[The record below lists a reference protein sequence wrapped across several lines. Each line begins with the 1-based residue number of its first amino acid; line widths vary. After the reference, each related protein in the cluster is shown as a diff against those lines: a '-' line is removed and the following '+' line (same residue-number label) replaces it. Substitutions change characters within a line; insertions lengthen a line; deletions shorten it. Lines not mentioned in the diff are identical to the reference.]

1 MGHADKQQI
10 MHMVKLQLPGVQLN
24 GSDSSDALA
33 IAICH
38 SYHAQSNDRFLQAQ
52 RRFEHDWETACRVD
66 YKAQDH
72 FLLDVSGVGY
82 LIFCS
87 ERTLAE
93 INADGEFTTIYTDLL
108 VREDLMQLFGFVSQ
122 IEKEWYRLLMSVQGV
137 GAKASLAI
145 LSALGEGGVSR
156 AIALG
161 DWTSIKSAKGIG
173 PKTAQRV
180 VNELKDKAAHVMSL
194 VPHKVGNQEEKVSD
208 ADIIER
214 MDDNPSI
221 NLAISNNSAQADA
234 LSALQNLGYT
244 PSDAAAAV
252 AKILNQSSD
261 LSTEELIR
269 SSLKMLSPK
278 G

>member
-1 MGHADKQQI
+1 MIGR
-10 MHMVKLQLPGVQLN
+10 LRG
-24 GSDSSDALA
+24 
-33 IAICH
+33 
-38 SYHAQSNDRFLQAQ
+38 
-52 RRFEHDWETACRVD
+52 RVD
-66 YKAQDH
+66 YKAHDH

-87 ERTLAE
+87 ERTLSE
-93 INADGEFTTIYTDLL
+93 IPGNGEFTTIYTDLL
-108 VREDLMQLFGFVSQ
+108 VREDLLQIFGFLSQ
-122 IEKEWYRLLMSVQGV
+122 VEKEWYRLLMSVQGV

-145 LSALGEGGVSR
+145 LSALGEDGVSR

-161 DWTSIKSAKGIG
+161 DWTSVKTAKGIG

>member
-1 MGHADKQQI
+1 MIGR
-10 MHMVKLQLPGVQLN
+10 LRG
-24 GSDSSDALA
+24 
-33 IAICH
+33 
-38 SYHAQSNDRFLQAQ
+38 
-52 RRFEHDWETACRVD
+52 RVD
-66 YKAQDH
+66 YKAHDH
-72 FLLDVSGVGY
+72 FLLDVNGVGY

-145 LSALGEGGVSR
+145 LSALGEDGVSR

-180 VNELKDKAAHVMSL
+180 VNELKDKVAHVMSI
-194 VPHKVGNQEEKVSD
+194 VPNEVGELGNELNNG
-208 ADIIER
+208 DIVER
-214 MDDNPSI
+214 IDDHQTI
-221 NLAISNNSAQADA
+221 NLAISNKTSQADA

-244 PSDAAAAV
+244 PSDSAATV
-252 AKILNQSSD
+252 AKILYENSD

-269 SSLKMLSPK
+269 NSLKMLSPK

>member
-1 MGHADKQQI
+1 MIGR
-10 MHMVKLQLPGVQLN
+10 LRG
-24 GSDSSDALA
+24 
-33 IAICH
+33 
-38 SYHAQSNDRFLQAQ
+38 
-52 RRFEHDWETACRVD
+52 RVD
-66 YKAQDH
+66 YKAHDH

-87 ERTLAE
+87 ERTLSE
-93 INADGEFTTIYTDLL
+93 IPGKGEFTTIYTDLL
-108 VREDLMQLFGFVSQ
+108 VREDLLQIFGFLSQ
-122 IEKEWYRLLMSVQGV
+122 VEKEWYRLLMSVQGV

-145 LSALGEGGVSR
+145 LSALGEDGVSR

-161 DWTSIKSAKGIG
+161 DWTSVKSAKGIG

>member
-1 MGHADKQQI
+1 MIGR
-10 MHMVKLQLPGVQLN
+10 LRG
-24 GSDSSDALA
+24 
-33 IAICH
+33 
-38 SYHAQSNDRFLQAQ
+38 
-52 RRFEHDWETACRVD
+52 RVD

-87 ERTLAE
+87 ERTLSE
-93 INADGEFTTIYTDLL
+93 IPGNGEFTTIYTDLL
-108 VREDLMQLFGFVSQ
+108 VREDLLQIFGFLSQ
-122 IEKEWYRLLMSVQGV
+122 VEKEWYRLLMSVQGV

-145 LSALGEGGVSR
+145 LSALGEDGVSR

-161 DWTSIKSAKGIG
+161 DWTSVKSAKGIG

-214 MDDNPSI
+214 IDDKPSI

-269 SSLKMLSPK
+269 GSLKMLSPK

>member
-1 MGHADKQQI
+1 MIGR
-10 MHMVKLQLPGVQLN
+10 LRG
-24 GSDSSDALA
+24 
-33 IAICH
+33 
-38 SYHAQSNDRFLQAQ
+38 
-52 RRFEHDWETACRVD
+52 RVD
-66 YKAQDH
+66 YKAHDH
-72 FLLDVSGVGY
+72 FLLDVNGVGY
-82 LIFCS
+82 LVFCS

-145 LSALGEGGVSR
+145 LSALGEDGVSR

-180 VNELKDKAAHVMSL
+180 VNELKDKVAHVMSI
-194 VPHKVGNQEEKVSD
+194 VPNEVGELGNELNHG
-208 ADIIER
+208 DIVER
-214 MDDNPSI
+214 IDDHQTI
-221 NLAISNNSAQADA
+221 NLAISNKTSQADA

-244 PSDAAAAV
+244 PSDSAATV
-252 AKILNQSSD
+252 AKILHENSD

-269 SSLKMLSPK
+269 NSLKMLSPK

>member
-1 MGHADKQQI
+1 MIGR
-10 MHMVKLQLPGVQLN
+10 LRG
-24 GSDSSDALA
+24 
-33 IAICH
+33 
-38 SYHAQSNDRFLQAQ
+38 
-52 RRFEHDWETACRVD
+52 RVD
-66 YKAQDH
+66 YKAHDH

-87 ERTLAE
+87 ERTLSE
-93 INADGEFTTIYTDLL
+93 IPGNGEFTTIYTDLL
-108 VREDLMQLFGFVSQ
+108 VREDLLQIFGFLSQ
-122 IEKEWYRLLMSVQGV
+122 VEKEWYRLLMSVQGV

-145 LSALGEGGVSR
+145 LSALGEDGVSR

-161 DWTSIKSAKGIG
+161 DWTSVKSAKGIG

-214 MDDNPSI
+214 IDGNPSI

>member
-1 MGHADKQQI
+1 MIGR
-10 MHMVKLQLPGVQLN
+10 LRG
-24 GSDSSDALA
+24 
-33 IAICH
+33 
-38 SYHAQSNDRFLQAQ
+38 
-52 RRFEHDWETACRVD
+52 RVD

-87 ERTLAE
+87 ERTLSE
-93 INADGEFTTIYTDLL
+93 IPGNGEFTTIYTDLL
-108 VREDLMQLFGFVSQ
+108 VREDLLQIFGFLSQ
-122 IEKEWYRLLMSVQGV
+122 VEKEWYRLLMSVQGV

-145 LSALGEGGVSR
+145 LSALGEDGVSR

-161 DWTSIKSAKGIG
+161 DWTSVKSAKGIG

-194 VPHKVGNQEEKVSD
+194 VPHKVGTQEEKVSD

-214 MDDNPSI
+214 IDDNPSI
-221 NLAISNNSAQADA
+221 NLAISNNSAQADT

-269 SSLKMLSPK
+269 GSLKMLSPK

>member
-1 MGHADKQQI
+1 MIGR
-10 MHMVKLQLPGVQLN
+10 LRG
-24 GSDSSDALA
+24 
-33 IAICH
+33 
-38 SYHAQSNDRFLQAQ
+38 
-52 RRFEHDWETACRVD
+52 RVD
-66 YKAQDH
+66 YKAHDH

-87 ERTLAE
+87 ERTLSE
-93 INADGEFTTIYTDLL
+93 IPGNGEFTTIYTDLL
-108 VREDLMQLFGFVSQ
+108 VREDLLQIFGFLSQ
-122 IEKEWYRLLMSVQGV
+122 VEKEWYRLLMSVQGV

-145 LSALGEGGVSR
+145 LSALGEDGVSR

-161 DWTSIKSAKGIG
+161 DWTSVKSAKGIG

-180 VNELKDKAAHVMSL
+180 VNELTDKAAHVMSL
-194 VPHKVGNQEEKVSD
+194 VPDKVGNQEEKVSD

>member
-1 MGHADKQQI
+1 MIGR
-10 MHMVKLQLPGVQLN
+10 LRG
-24 GSDSSDALA
+24 
-33 IAICH
+33 
-38 SYHAQSNDRFLQAQ
+38 
-52 RRFEHDWETACRVD
+52 RVD
-66 YKAQDH
+66 YKAHDH
-72 FLLDVSGVGY
+72 FLLDVNGVGY

-108 VREDLMQLFGFVSQ
+108 VREDLMQLFGFISQ

-145 LSALGEGGVSR
+145 LSALGEDGVSR

-180 VNELKDKAAHVMSL
+180 VNELKDKVAYVMSI
-194 VPHKVGNQEEKVSD
+194 VPGGVG
-208 ADIIER
+208 ER
-214 MDDNPSI
+214 ENKLDQDYVVERVDNHQTI
-221 NLAISNNSAQADA
+221 NLAISNKTSQADA

-244 PSDAAAAV
+244 PSDSAATV
-252 AKILNQSSD
+252 AKILHENSD

-269 SSLKMLSPK
+269 NSLKMLSPK

>member
-1 MGHADKQQI
+1 MIGR
-10 MHMVKLQLPGVQLN
+10 LRG
-24 GSDSSDALA
+24 
-33 IAICH
+33 
-38 SYHAQSNDRFLQAQ
+38 
-52 RRFEHDWETACRVD
+52 RVD
-66 YKAQDH
+66 YKTHDH

-87 ERTLAE
+87 ERTLSE
-93 INADGEFTTIYTDLL
+93 IPGNGEFTTIYTDLL
-108 VREDLMQLFGFVSQ
+108 VREDLLQIFGFLSQ
-122 IEKEWYRLLMSVQGV
+122 VEKEWYRLLMSVQGV

-145 LSALGEGGVSR
+145 LSALGEDGVSR

-161 DWTSIKSAKGIG
+161 DWTSVKSAKGIG

-208 ADIIER
+208 ADIIETI
-214 MDDNPSI
+214 DGNPSI

>member
-1 MGHADKQQI
+1 MIGR
-10 MHMVKLQLPGVQLN
+10 LRG
-24 GSDSSDALA
+24 
-33 IAICH
+33 
-38 SYHAQSNDRFLQAQ
+38 
-52 RRFEHDWETACRVD
+52 RVD
-66 YKAQDH
+66 YKAHDH

-87 ERTLAE
+87 ERTLSE
-93 INADGEFTTIYTDLL
+93 IPGNGEFTTIYTDLL
-108 VREDLMQLFGFVSQ
+108 VREDLLQIFGFLSQ
-122 IEKEWYRLLMSVQGV
+122 VEKEWYRLLMSVQGV

-145 LSALGEGGVSR
+145 LSALGEDGVSR

-161 DWTSIKSAKGIG
+161 DWTSVKSAKGIG

-214 MDDNPSI
+214 IDDNPSI
-221 NLAISNNSAQADA
+221 NLAISNNSVQADA

-269 SSLKMLSPK
+269 SSLKVLSPK

>member
-1 MGHADKQQI
+1 MIGR
-10 MHMVKLQLPGVQLN
+10 LSG
-24 GSDSSDALA
+24 
-33 IAICH
+33 
-38 SYHAQSNDRFLQAQ
+38 
-52 RRFEHDWETACRVD
+52 RVD

-87 ERTLAE
+87 ERTLSE
-93 INADGEFTTIYTDLL
+93 IPGNGEFTTIYTDLL
-108 VREDLMQLFGFVSQ
+108 VREDLLQIFGFLSQ
-122 IEKEWYRLLMSVQGV
+122 VEKEWYRLLMSVQGV

-145 LSALGEGGVSR
+145 LSALGEDGVSR

-161 DWTSIKSAKGIG
+161 DWTSVKSAKGIG

-194 VPHKVGNQEEKVSD
+194 VPNKVGNQEEKISD
-208 ADIIER
+208 TDIIER
-214 MDDNPSI
+214 IDDNPSI

-234 LSALQNLGYT
+234 LSALKNLGYT

-269 SSLKMLSPK
+269 NSLKMLSPK

>member
-1 MGHADKQQI
+1 MIGR
-10 MHMVKLQLPGVQLN
+10 LRG
-24 GSDSSDALA
+24 
-33 IAICH
+33 
-38 SYHAQSNDRFLQAQ
+38 
-52 RRFEHDWETACRVD
+52 RVD

-87 ERTLAE
+87 ERTLSE
-93 INADGEFTTIYTDLL
+93 IPGNGEFTTIYTDLL
-108 VREDLMQLFGFVSQ
+108 VREDLLQIFGFLSQ
-122 IEKEWYRLLMSVQGV
+122 VEKEWYRLLMSVQGV

-145 LSALGEGGVSR
+145 LSALGEDGVSR

-161 DWTSIKSAKGIG
+161 DWTSVKSAKGIG

-194 VPHKVGNQEEKVSD
+194 VPHKVGNQEEKISD

-214 MDDNPSI
+214 IDDNPSI

>member
-1 MGHADKQQI
+1 MIGR
-10 MHMVKLQLPGVQLN
+10 LRG
-24 GSDSSDALA
+24 
-33 IAICH
+33 
-38 SYHAQSNDRFLQAQ
+38 
-52 RRFEHDWETACRVD
+52 RVD
-66 YKAQDH
+66 YKAHDH

-87 ERTLAE
+87 ERTLSE
-93 INADGEFTTIYTDLL
+93 IPGNGEFTTIYTDLL
-108 VREDLMQLFGFVSQ
+108 VREDLLQIFGFLSQ
-122 IEKEWYRLLMSVQGV
+122 VEKEWYRLLMSVQGV

-145 LSALGEGGVSR
+145 LSALGEDGVSR

-161 DWTSIKSAKGIG
+161 DWTSVKSAKGIG

-194 VPHKVGNQEEKVSD
+194 VPRKVGNQEEKVSD

-214 MDDNPSI
+214 IDDNPSI
-221 NLAISNNSAQADA
+221 NLAISNNSVQADA

>member
-1 MGHADKQQI
+1 MIGR
-10 MHMVKLQLPGVQLN
+10 LRG
-24 GSDSSDALA
+24 
-33 IAICH
+33 
-38 SYHAQSNDRFLQAQ
+38 
-52 RRFEHDWETACRVD
+52 RVD
-66 YKAQDH
+66 YKAHDH

-87 ERTLAE
+87 ERTLSE
-93 INADGEFTTIYTDLL
+93 IPGNGEFTTIYTDLL
-108 VREDLMQLFGFVSQ
+108 VREDLLQIFGFLSQ
-122 IEKEWYRLLMSVQGV
+122 VEKEWYRLLMSVQGV

-145 LSALGEGGVSR
+145 LSALGEDGVSR

-161 DWTSIKSAKGIG
+161 DWTSVKTAKGIG

-214 MDDNPSI
+214 IDDNPSI
-221 NLAISNNSAQADA
+221 NLAISNNSVQADA

>member
-1 MGHADKQQI
+1 MIGR
-10 MHMVKLQLPGVQLN
+10 LRG
-24 GSDSSDALA
+24 
-33 IAICH
+33 
-38 SYHAQSNDRFLQAQ
+38 
-52 RRFEHDWETACRVD
+52 RVD

-72 FLLDVSGVGY
+72 FLLDVNGVGY
-82 LIFCS
+82 LVFCS
-87 ERTLAE
+87 ERTLVEIAAE
-93 INADGEFTTIYTDLL
+93 GEFTTIYTDLL

-145 LSALGEGGVSR
+145 LSALGEDGVSR

-180 VNELKDKAAHVMSL
+180 VNELKDKAAHVMSI
-194 VPHKVGNQEEKVSD
+194 VPNEVG
-208 ADIIER
+208 ER
-214 MDDNPSI
+214 GNELNHEDVVEQTDDYQSV
-221 NLAISNNSAQADA
+221 NLALSNETVQSDA
-234 LSALQNLGYT
+234 LSALRNLGFT
-244 PSDAAAAV
+244 PSESASAV
-252 AKILNQSSD
+252 AKILHENSD

-269 SSLKMLSPK
+269 NSIKLLGAK

>member
-1 MGHADKQQI
+1 MIGR
-10 MHMVKLQLPGVQLN
+10 LRG
-24 GSDSSDALA
+24 
-33 IAICH
+33 
-38 SYHAQSNDRFLQAQ
+38 
-52 RRFEHDWETACRVD
+52 RVD
-66 YKAQDH
+66 YKAHDH

-87 ERTLAE
+87 ERTLSE
-93 INADGEFTTIYTDLL
+93 IPGNGEFTTIYTDLL
-108 VREDLMQLFGFVSQ
+108 VREDLLQIFGFLSQ
-122 IEKEWYRLLMSVQGV
+122 VEKEWYRLLMSVQGI

-145 LSALGEGGVSR
+145 LSALGEDGVSR

-161 DWTSIKSAKGIG
+161 DWTSVKSAKGIG

-214 MDDNPSI
+214 MDDNPSV

>member
-1 MGHADKQQI
+1 MIGR
-10 MHMVKLQLPGVQLN
+10 LRG
-24 GSDSSDALA
+24 
-33 IAICH
+33 
-38 SYHAQSNDRFLQAQ
+38 
-52 RRFEHDWETACRVD
+52 RVD

-87 ERTLAE
+87 ERTLSE
-93 INADGEFTTIYTDLL
+93 IPGNGEFTTIYTDLL
-108 VREDLMQLFGFVSQ
+108 VREDLLQIFGFLSQ
-122 IEKEWYRLLMSVQGV
+122 VEKEWYRLLMSVQGV

-145 LSALGEGGVSR
+145 LSSLGEDGVSR

-161 DWTSIKSAKGIG
+161 DWTSVKSAKGIG

-214 MDDNPSI
+214 IDDNPSI

>member
-1 MGHADKQQI
+1 MIGR
-10 MHMVKLQLPGVQLN
+10 LRG
-24 GSDSSDALA
+24 
-33 IAICH
+33 
-38 SYHAQSNDRFLQAQ
+38 
-52 RRFEHDWETACRVD
+52 RVD
-66 YKAQDH
+66 YKAHDH

-87 ERTLAE
+87 ERTLSE
-93 INADGEFTTIYTDLL
+93 IPGNGEFTTIYTDLL
-108 VREDLMQLFGFVSQ
+108 VREDLLQIFGFLSQ
-122 IEKEWYRLLMSVQGV
+122 VEKEWYRLLMSVQGV

-145 LSALGEGGVSR
+145 LSALGEDGVSR

-161 DWTSIKSAKGIG
+161 DWTSVKSAKGIG

-194 VPHKVGNQEEKVSD
+194 VPHKVGDQEEKVSD

-214 MDDNPSI
+214 IDDNPSI